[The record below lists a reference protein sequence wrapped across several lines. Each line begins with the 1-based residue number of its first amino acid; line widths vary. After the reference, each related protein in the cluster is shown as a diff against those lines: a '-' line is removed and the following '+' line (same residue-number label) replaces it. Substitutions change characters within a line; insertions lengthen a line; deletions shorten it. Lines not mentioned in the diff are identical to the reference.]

1 MTEAV
6 VSIYKTARHQSGMT
20 RETAAEYLHMA
31 TDTLRRYENGYVTPP
46 DDVVVAMCELYE
58 TPALACQHLREASE
72 LGRLVLPELDP
83 CNLQT
88 ATIRLVNR
96 VIAFADA
103 HRDRQLL
110 QIAEDGIIS
119 PEERP
124 LFDTILTDLEQL
136 VKACTE
142 IKLAQEAQYE
152 QA

>member
-1 MTEAV
+1 MAENAMN
-6 VSIYKTARHQSGMT
+6 IYKTARHSTGLTQ
-20 RETAAEYLHMA
+20 ETASEYLHVSV
-31 TDTLRRYENGYVTPP
+31 DSLRRYENGYQTPP

-58 TPALACQHLREASE
+58 APALACQHLREASE

-142 IKLAQEAQYE
+142 IKLAQEAKYE